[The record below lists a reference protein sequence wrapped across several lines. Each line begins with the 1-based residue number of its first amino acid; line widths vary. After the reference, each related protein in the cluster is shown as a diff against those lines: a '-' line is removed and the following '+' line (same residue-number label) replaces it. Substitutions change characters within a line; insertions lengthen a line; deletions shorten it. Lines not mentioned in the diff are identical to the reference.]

1 MVSFIALVF
10 AATVVI
16 ALPWTNGWGGTDLR
30 IFLDAAAG
38 DPWGYYY
45 APWGLHLFELLSPLP
60 FNVIWSAI
68 GLLNVAGLAFAAYHF
83 GGSIP
88 VVVTS
93 YAIGFSFFYGQ
104 PDGLWA
110 LGFGLMMWKRNNPW
124 LLALGLFIVSAKFY
138 IGIPIGLAILWCSA
152 PRGAAIK
159 AAMIWAAAMIG
170 SLFVY
175 GLWPLGILERA
186 LTIAPSDAIAIDL
199 WQYTGPIV
207 LLLWLPV
214 LFTKD
219 LKLWIAT
226 WALTTPYIHAHG
238 LTHLLVALGPIGLIG
253 NIGYLVGFDR
263 LILLQVLPA
272 SIYVYALIQM
282 LRPAFSSGI
291 PEWLSHPAGSR
302 LPYRPTRPQQTSP
315 ATPQARGR

>member
-1 MVSFIALVF
+1 MVSFIALAF
-10 AATVVI
+10 AALC
-16 ALPWTNGWGGTDLR
+16 ALLMPHTIGWGGTDLR
-30 IFLDAAAG
+30 VFLDAAAG
-38 DPWGYYY
+38 DLYGYYY
-45 APWGLHLFELLSPLP
+45 APWGLHLFELLAPLP
-60 FNVIWSAI
+60 FNIVWSVI
-68 GLLNVAGLAFAAYHF
+68 GLLNVAGLAFATHHF

-124 LLALGLFIVSAKFY
+124 LLALGLFIASAKFY
-138 IGIPIGLAILWCSA
+138 IGIPVGAAILWCSA
-152 PRGAAIK
+152 PRGAAKKATMIWS
-159 AAMIWAAAMIG
+159 AAMLG
-170 SLFVY
+170 SLLVY

-186 LTIAPSDAIAIDL
+186 MSIAPSDAIAIDL
-199 WQYTGPIV
+199 WQHTGPII

-226 WALTTPYIHAHG
+226 WVLTTPYIHAHG

-263 LILLQVLPA
+263 LILLQALPA
-272 SIYVYALIQM
+272 SLYAYALIRM

-291 PEWLSHPAGSR
+291 PEWLSRPVGSR
-302 LPYRPTRPQQTSP
+302 PLYRPTQPQRTSP
-315 ATPQARGR
+315 ATPRAQGR